1 MMIQLGP
8 LAFSVQR
15 FSALLA
21 IVVLVLVAGF
31 WQRRRKI
38 PLEAPAA
45 WLLLVSLVL
54 GRLVFVVQYWSA
66 YQGDV
71 ISWFDIRDGG
81 FSVPAVLM
89 GAALVLAFYWIRNSR
104 QAMHLTGISLVAL
117 VAWFGSL
124 LGLGYGYEPPEEW
137 PDVALYERTMER
149 KTLADVHQGRPL
161 VINVWA
167 SWCAPC
173 VRELP
178 ILQEAADEFDDI
190 DFVFLNAGEDWER
203 IDGFLERLELD
214 INPIMSDPS
223 NALARAY
230 GSQGLPTTMFYH
242 GDGRLLEAKMG
253 EISRATL
260 VQQLQQ
266 LEP

>member
-1 MMIQLGP
+1 MMMIQLGP

-21 IVVLVLVAGF
+21 IVVLVLVAGL
-31 WQRRRKI
+31 WQRKRQI
-38 PLEAPAA
+38 PLEAPAF
-45 WLLLVSLVL
+45 WLLLVSLLL
-54 GRLVFVVQYWSA
+54 GRMVFIVQYWGA
-66 YQGDV
+66 YQGSV
-71 ISWFDIRDGG
+71 FGWFDIRDGG
-81 FSVPAVLM
+81 FSVPAVLV
-89 GAALVLAFYWIRNSR
+89 GASLVLAFYWIKNSR
-104 QAMHLTGISLVAL
+104 QAVHLTGISLVAL

-137 PDVALYERTMER
+137 PEVALYERTMEP

-178 ILQEAADEFDDI
+178 VLQEAADQFDDI

-203 IDGFLERLELD
+203 IDSFLERLALD
-214 INPIMSDPS
+214 ISPIMSDPS
-223 NALARAY
+223 NALSRAY
-230 GSQGLPTTMFYH
+230 GSQGLPTTLFYRA
-242 GDGRLLEAKMG
+242 DGSLLEAKMG
-253 EISRATL
+253 EISHATL
-260 VQQLQQ
+260 LQQ
-266 LEP
+266 LERL